1 MSSFRWY
8 EENEVIGKTIIEEDD
23 LTLLEAGKIY
33 IDAIFCE
40 RIRFPVQK
48 NEQPIGFN
56 FVYEYNVKK
65 YFGLYDRSF
74 MKIIKQ
80 EDLEEYHMRMIDFH
94 VHRLSLG
101 EELDDCPIIGICYGS
116 GPLITPRLEQVYDV
130 SKTKAYR
137 KYRLEK
143 LFD

>member
-1 MSSFRWY
+1 
-8 EENEVIGKTIIEEDD
+8 
-23 LTLLEAGKIY
+23 
-33 IDAIFCE
+33 
-40 RIRFPVQK
+40 
-48 NEQPIGFN
+48 
-56 FVYEYNVKK
+56 
-65 YFGLYDRSF
+65 

-130 SKTKAYR
+130 SKTKAYKVSIR
-137 KYRLEK
+137 KIIRLGK
-143 LFD
+143 ASYKI

>member
-48 NEQPIGFN
+48 TNSQLDLI
-56 FVYEYNVKK
+56 
-65 YFGLYDRSF
+65 LF
-74 MKIIKQ
+74 MNI
-80 EDLEEYHMRMIDFH
+80 M
-94 VHRLSLG
+94 
-101 EELDDCPIIGICYGS
+101 
-116 GPLITPRLEQVYDV
+116 
-130 SKTKAYR
+130 
-137 KYRLEK
+137 
-143 LFD
+143 